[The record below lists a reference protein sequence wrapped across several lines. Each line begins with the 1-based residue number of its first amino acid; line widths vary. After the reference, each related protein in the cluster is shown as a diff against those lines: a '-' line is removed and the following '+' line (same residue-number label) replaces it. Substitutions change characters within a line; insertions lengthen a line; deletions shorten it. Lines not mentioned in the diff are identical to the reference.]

1 LLSQYVNW
9 IGRFFQSRVVLAH
22 PDAPEDTR
30 VVNLFRNRAELKKEL
45 GDAQDEIHRLKDRV
59 KLQEAATARV
69 REQLE
74 GLEGR
79 LAVPLS
85 GLNTI
90 LHYQLRDLW
99 ATTHAQIA
107 ALVRELAQQR
117 EDRERRQFLADV
129 NRQTFEQAQAARADL
144 AEAERAAADVR
155 MKLSR
160 LNQAIDAAGA
170 WWKYFSRRDLQRR
183 RQAMLAESGAAEEVL
198 QQCRTRLRQI
208 EEQGGAKYPGLS
220 VEARRTLNLTA
231 LACAQVLTQR
241 LAPPTLLPR
250 VQEAMNRS
258 EPRADS
264 RSDAASC
271 MAAMQEVARAR
282 AALLQ
287 GQATLQSEV
296 RRLVDRLAAAASF
309 RTQAETVPLD
319 TSVRSA
325 LVGESAGK
333 DVAGWDVLGQDLW
346 SVSDLFYE

>member
-1 LLSQYVNW
+1 MLSQYVNW

-45 GDAQDEIHRLKDRV
+45 GDAQDEIHRLRDRV

-79 LAVPLS
+79 LAAPLS

-99 ATTHAQIA
+99 AATHAQIA

-129 NRQTFEQAQAARADL
+129 NRQTFERAQAARADL
-144 AEAERAAADVR
+144 AEAERSAADVR
-155 MKLSR
+155 LKLSQ
-160 LNQAIDAAGA
+160 LNQAIDAASA
-170 WWKYFSRRDLQRR
+170 WWRYFTRRELQRR
-183 RQAMLAESGAAEEVL
+183 RQAMLAESGAAEELL
-198 QQCRTRLRQI
+198 QQCRARLQQI

-220 VEARRTLNLTA
+220 VDARRMLNLTA
-231 LACAQVLTQR
+231 LACAQVLTLR
-241 LAPPTLLPR
+241 LAPPGLLSR
-250 VQEAMNRS
+250 VQEAMSRS
-258 EPRADS
+258 EPRADL
-264 RSDAASC
+264 RPDAASC
-271 MAAMQEVARAR
+271 MGAMQEVARAR

-287 GQATLQSEV
+287 GQPTLHSEV
-296 RRLVDRLAAAASF
+296 KRLVDRLAAAASF

-325 LVGESAGK
+325 LVGDIPGK
-333 DVAGWDVLGQDLW
+333 DTGWDVLGQDLW

>member
-1 LLSQYVNW
+1 MLSQYVNW

-45 GDAQDEIHRLKDRV
+45 GDAQDEIHRLRDRV

-79 LAVPLS
+79 LAVPLP

-90 LHYQLRDLW
+90 LHYQLRELW
-99 ATTHAQIA
+99 AATHAQIA

-129 NRQTFEQAQAARADL
+129 NRQTFERAQAARAEL
-144 AEAERAAADVR
+144 ADAERVAADVR
-155 MKLSR
+155 IKLAQ
-160 LNQAIDAAGA
+160 LNQAIEAARA
-170 WWKYFSRRDLQRR
+170 WWRYFSRRELQRR
-183 RQAMLAESGAAEEVL
+183 RQAMLAESGAAEETL
-198 QQCRTRLRQI
+198 QQCRARLQQI
-208 EEQGGAKYPGLS
+208 EEQGGAKYAGLS
-220 VEARRTLNLTA
+220 LDARRMLNLTA

-241 LAPPTLLPR
+241 LMPPGLLSR
-250 VQEAMNRS
+250 VREAMSRS
-258 EPRADS
+258 EPKADL
-264 RSDAASC
+264 RPDAASC
-271 MAAMQEVARAR
+271 MGSMQEVARAR

-287 GQATLQSEV
+287 GQSTLHNDIK
-296 RRLVDRLAAAASF
+296 RLVDRLAAAASF
-309 RTQAETVPLD
+309 RSHTETVPLD
-319 TSVRSA
+319 TSVRPA
-325 LVGESAGK
+325 LVGDAAGK
-333 DVAGWDVLGQDLW
+333 DIAGWDVLGQDLW